1 MKEEGISQGGAQSNL
16 TLPETQWVQ
25 EQQGWG
31 GWGGELGQVLEGR
44 EGREGGRGRTVLS
57 GFLRL
62 C

>member
-31 GWGGELGQVLEGR
+31 GVGGGVGAGIGR
-44 EGREGGRGRTVLS
+44 QRGPGRGS
-57 GFLRL
+57 GEDCVKRIP
-62 C
+62 